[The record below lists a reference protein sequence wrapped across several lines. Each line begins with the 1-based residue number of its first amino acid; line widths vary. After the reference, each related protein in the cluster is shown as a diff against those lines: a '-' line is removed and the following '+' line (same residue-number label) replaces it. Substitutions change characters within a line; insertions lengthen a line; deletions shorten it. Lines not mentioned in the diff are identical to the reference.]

1 MREAERK
8 VYDFFNTK
16 EIIKLSNKKIKLFE
30 EQIIKLEKYLN
41 SCDIDQKEIHIQLE
55 KIKNKKLKEE
65 EIINIAN
72 INYININSALIT
84 LNEVEKKLFNLKYKE
99 GLKNWQIAIRMN
111 FSESSISRIKGEL
124 LKKIEDK
131 LRQ

>member
-41 SCDIDQKEIHIQLE
+41 NADIDQKEIHIQLE